1 MSTSRGTSPRP
12 LPSSEGRMPAAAER
26 IIGVGLDLVEVARI
40 ESAITR
46 RPRIVDR
53 LFSEEEK
60 EFCSSLADPWENW
73 AARFAAKEAVMKS
86 LGAGPARMPWK
97 SISLVRQGG
106 RPSIRLEGAALEYAR
121 SLGCSRIEIS
131 IAHEGGM
138 AGAVAVAVGAA
149 GSGATSEAYREASPD
164 TDSAGGLGS
173 QPDSAVGPEAHSAG
187 DAGAYAGAVPEAA
200 DEEHRSEG
208 P

>member
-1 MSTSRGTSPRP
+1 
-12 LPSSEGRMPAAAER
+12 MPAAAER

-53 LFSEEEK
+53 LFSDEEK
-60 EFCSSLADPWENW
+60 AFCSSLADPWENW

-121 SLGCSRIEIS
+121 SLGCLRIEIS

-149 GSGATSEAYREASPD
+149 GPEARSETCSAGDVGSEADSAAGSGGISEAHFGSD
-164 TDSAGGLGS
+164 SAAGLGADSAGG
-173 QPDSAVGPEAHSAG
+173 
-187 DAGAYAGAVPEAA
+187 AGAYTGAVPEAT
-200 DEEHRSEG
+200 DEGHGSEG